1 MFILLLWKFY
11 IFIFQVKGD
20 NYRRKENG
28 EFVFEVGCDLFSNTG
43 KLNIYKPIEK
53 WWFIEQIDFLK
64 RIADPIMERVSANR
78 IKYIFT
84 MADP

>member
-28 EFVFEVGCDLFSNTG
+28 EFIFEVGCDLFSNTG
-43 KLNIYKPIEK
+43 KLNIYKLIEK
-53 WWFIEQIDFLK
+53 WWLIKQIK
-64 RIADPIMERVSANR
+64 QMETSSSLVVCTSSSCL
-78 IKYIFT
+78 
-84 MADP
+84 M